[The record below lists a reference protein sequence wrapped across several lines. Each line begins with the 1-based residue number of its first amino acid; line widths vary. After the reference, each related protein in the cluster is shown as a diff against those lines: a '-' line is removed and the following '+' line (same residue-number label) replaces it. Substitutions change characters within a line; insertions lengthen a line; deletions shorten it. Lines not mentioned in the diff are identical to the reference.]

1 MQRWPQQNHE
11 GEAGKNN
18 TKKEERDTNTR
29 VAIMANEPRH
39 AVGLRNEHFTSCEF

>member
-18 TKKEERDTNTR
+18 TKKKREIQIRE
-29 VAIMANEPRH
+29 
-39 AVGLRNEHFTSCEF
+39 LQ